1 MSSSNAQYDVVI
13 VGAGPAGMCA
23 ALYTGRARLK
33 TALLERGLPGGELLN
48 TEHLDDVIGWP
59 MILGRD
65 LAKAFIDHSLQ
76 FGAELHQEE
85 TETVTRRADG
95 IFETKCAS
103 GAVYES
109 PAVIV
114 TAGGTP
120 IKLGVPGELEYAGR
134 GVSYCATCDANF
146 FVNETICVVGGGD
159 AAAEE
164 ADYLTRFASKV
175 YLIHRRDELRAAK
188 IIQERLFANPKIEV
202 IWDTV
207 VEEIVGTPT
216 KGMHGARLRHRVTGE
231 ERLLDV
237 TGSFVFVG
245 FKPNTG
251 IINAHYRHDPSG
263 YVITDAAMQTN
274 IPGLFVAGD
283 MRSQLTRQVTTATGD
298 ATTAAVAVDK
308 YLKAFRS
315 GDPDAQ
321 HAILGTIG
329 QATVSA
335 GVGTV

>member
-1 MSSSNAQYDVVI
+1 MSTTNEQYDVVI
-13 VGAGPAGMCA
+13 AGAGPAGMCA

-33 TALLERGLPGGELLN
+33 TALLERGTPGGELLN

-65 LAKAFIDHSLQ
+65 LAKAFIDHALQ
-76 FGAELHQEE
+76 FGAELHTDEI
-85 TETVTRRADG
+85 ETVTKRDDG
-95 IFETKCAS
+95 MFETKCAS
-103 GAVYES
+103 GRVFES

-120 IKLGVPGELEYAGR
+120 LKLGVPGELEYAGR

-146 FVNETICVVGGGD
+146 FIGETICVVGGGD

-164 ADYLTRFASKV
+164 ADYLTRFANKV
-175 YLIHRRDELRAAK
+175 YLIHRRGELRAAK

-202 IWDTV
+202 IWNTV
-207 VEEIVGTPT
+207 VDEIVGTPA
-216 KGMHGARLRHRVTGE
+216 KGMHGAALRDLKTGA

-237 TGSFVFVG
+237 TGCFVFVG

-251 IINAHYRHDPSG
+251 IINGHYQHDASG
-263 YVITDAAMQTN
+263 YVITDSAMQSN

-308 YLKAFRS
+308 YIKAFRS
-315 GDPDAQ
+315 GDP
-321 HAILGTIG
+321 HPERAILGTIG
-329 QATVSA
+329 LPTVPA
-335 GVGTV
+335 QV